1 MFSLTR
7 VCRVCPSINRQ
18 VLMALS
24 EAAEYQLLATAINS
38 FHQVPN
44 LSRSCGFFPALI
56 LCACLVQV
64 AFQLSPE
71 LLSRYL
77 DTMLRFTAAATLPNS
92 VRSLAFETLVNL
104 AEVPHSSSVL

>member
-1 MFSLTR
+1 
-7 VCRVCPSINRQ
+7 
-18 VLMALS
+18 MALS

-44 LSRSCGFFPALI
+44 LFRSCGFSPTHSAAVGLII

-77 DTMLRFTAAATLPNS
+77 DTMLRFTAATTLPNS

-104 AEVPHSSSVL
+104 AEVPHSSSGI